1 MKSQTRMENISLR
14 DQLYRFD
21 LNQYTY
27 VIILFSLHNNMKTP
41 LGNLTICRTIFPNQY
56 VVNDGERQ
64 CKQNSRFLFL
74 FSRLCGREFFKKK
87 KRKKK
92 NVDDSERREKREVC
106 CSNLQKST
114 NFRLKRSISHTD

>member
-1 MKSQTRMENISLR
+1 
-14 DQLYRFD
+14 
-21 LNQYTY
+21 
-27 VIILFSLHNNMKTP
+27 MKTP

-74 FSRLCGREFFKKK
+74 FSHLRRREFFKKK
-87 KRKKK
+87 REEEEEEECRRVRKRGK
-92 NVDDSERREKREVC
+92 VDYTAREEKREVC